1 MVLTPRLIREAL
13 EEHVRPVRR
22 PAHRSGQ
29 QRQFPIV
36 TWTDEAIRMFTD
48 HALGPLTTREVHALI
63 DWIDERPD
71 LAAKLDTLDRES
83 LREELR
89 VLAQPLL
96 EARRAAPSPSCTSIN
111 RT

>member
-1 MVLTPRLIREAL
+1 
-13 EEHVRPVRR
+13 
-22 PAHRSGQ
+22 
-29 QRQFPIV
+29 
-36 TWTDEAIRMFTD
+36 MFTD

-71 LAAKLDTLDRES
+71 LAAKLDALDRES
-83 LREELR
+83 LRQELW

-96 EARRAAPSPSCTSIN
+96 EARRAAPSPSFTSNN